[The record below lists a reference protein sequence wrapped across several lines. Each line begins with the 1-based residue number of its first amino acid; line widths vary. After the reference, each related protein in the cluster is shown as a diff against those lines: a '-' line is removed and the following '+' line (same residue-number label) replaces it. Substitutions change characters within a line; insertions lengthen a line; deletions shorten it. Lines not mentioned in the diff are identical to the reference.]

1 MVSPSLLE
9 REREKPKC
17 SLIRPT
23 THTHPILET
32 IICVTMSVMNKAIS
46 LLQVKQSSDLS
57 NGSIC
62 PSISFLLLNSSQIYL
77 NTEIGGNW
85 ADPIGID
92 CTFQGSSALRL
103 KASKE
108 SPGLTEGLT
117 NNKQKSCLAGTQNGS
132 DLFNEMKHRFLSFKK
147 HKFLKNLECFQN
159 LAKVQAP
166 KILLTDKLQDQ
177 FMVIACADSRV
188 CPSYIL
194 GFQPGEA
201 FVVRNVANLV
211 PPFENGPSET
221 NAALEFS
228 VNSLEVEN
236 ILVIGHSCCGGIR
249 ALMSVQDKLYS
260 KLGSCWVVVGKNARL
275 STKAAAS
282 NLNFDQQ
289 CRHCEKESI
298 NRSLVNL
305 LTYPWIEERVTKG
318 VLSIHGGYYDF
329 VDCTLEKW
337 TLDYQESRWRNRSG
351 IYSLK
356 TREFWC

>member
-1 MVSPSLLE
+1 MAQSVVPSPSSSSTL
-9 REREKPKC
+9 PK
-17 SLIRPT
+17 STLT
-23 THTHPILET
+23 LK
-32 IICVTMSVMNKAIS
+32 SV
-46 LLQVKQSSDLS
+46 
-57 NGSIC
+57 
-62 PSISFLLLNSSQIYL
+62 
-77 NTEIGGNW
+77 EIGQTQLGLIV
-85 ADPIGID
+85 P
-92 CTFQGSSALRL
+92 FKGSSALRL
-103 KASKE
+103 KASKD
-108 SPGLTEGLT
+108 SPGLTEGLA

-147 HKFLKNLECFQN
+147 HKFLRNLECFQN
-159 LAKVQAP
+159 LAKVQTP
-166 KILLTDKLQDQ
+166 K

-249 ALMSVQDKLYS
+249 ALMSMQDEVNS
-260 KLGSCWVVVGKNARL
+260 SFIQSWVVVGKNARL

-329 VDCTLEKW
+329 VDCTFEKW

-356 TREFWC
+356 NREFWC

>member
-1 MVSPSLLE
+1 MS
-9 REREKPKC
+9 
-17 SLIRPT
+17 T
-23 THTHPILET
+23 FHYPIHR
-32 IICVTMSVMNKAIS
+32 
-46 LLQVKQSSDLS
+46 
-57 NGSIC
+57 
-62 PSISFLLLNSSQIYL
+62 
-77 NTEIGGNW
+77 
-85 ADPIGID
+85 
-92 CTFQGSSALRL
+92 GSSALRL

-108 SPGLTEGLT
+108 SPGLTEGLA

-166 KILLTDKLQDQ
+166 KVMTVVEILLTGKLQDQ

-201 FVVRNVANLV
+201 FVVRNVVNLV

-228 VNSLEVEN
+228 VNSLE
-236 ILVIGHSCCGGIR
+236 
-249 ALMSVQDKLYS
+249 
-260 KLGSCWVVVGKNARL
+260 
-275 STKAAAS
+275 
-282 NLNFDQQ
+282 
-289 CRHCEKESI
+289 ESI

-351 IYSLK
+351 IYSRK
-356 TREFWC
+356 NREFWC